1 MLSRRRLLHGLS
13 GAAAACILCPDALAS
28 SARALTL
35 RELLLRSRHT
45 LVGTPR
51 AVESRWEYYAGAR
64 RIVTYTTLQVS
75 QSIDGRPAPA
85 SELQLRTLGGSVGDI
100 AQVVHGEA
108 QPKLDR
114 PGLLFLDSD
123 EGGVFRVTG
132 MAQGHYPLKPDAN
145 GVSRLIRSPNLAEM
159 KDFTEAAVRVLPGR
173 TVLEAEQL
181 VVKALGDDSP

>member
-13 GAAAACILCPDALAS
+13 GAAVACVLGPDALAT

-35 RELLLRSRHT
+35 RELLLRSRHA

-51 AVESRWEYYAGAR
+51 AIESRWEYYAGAR
-64 RIVTYTTLQVS
+64 RIVTYTTLRVS
-75 QSIDGRPAPA
+75 QSVDGRPAPDR
-85 SELQLRTLGGSVGDI
+85 ELRLRTLGGSVGDI

-108 QPKLDR
+108 QPKLDH

-123 EGGVFRVTG
+123 EGGLFRVTG
-132 MAQGHYPLKPDAN
+132 MAQGHYPLKPDAS
-145 GVSRLIRSPNLAEM
+145 GVGRLIRSPNLAEM
-159 KDFTEAAVRVLPGR
+159 KELSGAAVRVLPGH
-173 TVLEAEQL
+173 TVPEAEQL